1 MATLTPIQR
10 FWLMLK
16 PDKSEIKNVYIYAI
30 FNGLVNLSLP
40 LGIQS
45 IINLIQGGRISTSWI
60 ILVTLVV
67 LGIAITGYLQI
78 AQLRIAENLQQKIFT
93 RAAFDFTYRMPKIKQ
108 EKLYNQYAPELMNR
122 FFDIISVQKGLSKIL
137 LDFSTAA
144 IQGIFG
150 LILLSLYHPFFVI
163 FSITLVTLMYLMF
176 RTTMKKGLKTSLQES
191 KYKYN
196 VAHWLQE
203 IARTA
208 TTFKLAGKTDL
219 PLEGTNRHTEDYVE
233 ARESH
238 FKILKQQ
245 YTILTLF
252 KMLIAA
258 GLLAIGSILVMEQ
271 KMNIGQFVASEIIIL
286 LVLSAVEKVIFSL
299 ETIYDVLTSLAKIG
313 NVTDLEIETSK
324 GRKISIESGSKG
336 MSIELQDINF
346 SYPESPLP
354 IFKKANLKLNSGD
367 HLLIQGENSSGKT
380 TLLYLLSGVYFPQ
393 SGSISFDSIPIGNTC
408 LEDLRSNIGDCLM
421 DEQLFEGTVQDNI
434 GMGREKANFQ
444 NIKWAVKNL
453 GLEDVIKDL
462 PQGFNTKIL
471 PQGQQFS
478 KGIVDKL
485 ILARCI
491 ADKPKLLLIKDA
503 LSSIDKKERKEIIDF
518 LLDKEHGWTVIIAS
532 TSEYLA
538 KKITKKIQISNAEII
553 EL

>member
-1 MATLTPIQR
+1 MAKLTPIQR

-16 PDKSEIKNVYIYAI
+16 PDKSEIKNVYLYAI

-60 ILVTLVV
+60 VLVTLVV

-137 LDFSTAA
+137 LGFSTAV

-150 LILLSLYHPFFVI
+150 LILLSLYHPFFII
-163 FSITLVTLMYLMF
+163 FSITLVGLMYLMF
-176 RTTMKKGLKTSLQES
+176 KTTMKKGLKTSLQES
-191 KYKYN
+191 KFKYN

-219 PLEGTNRHTEDYVE
+219 PLEGTNQHTEDYVD

-258 GLLAIGSILVMEQ
+258 GLLAIGSVLVMEQ

-299 ETIYDVLTSLAKIG
+299 ETIYDVLTSLEKIG
-313 NVTDLEIETSK
+313 NVTDLEIETSE
-324 GRKISIESGSKG
+324 GRKISIESESNGI
-336 MSIELQDINF
+336 SIELQNINF
-346 SYPESPLP
+346 AYPDSPTP
-354 IFKKANLKLNSGD
+354 ILKNANLKLASGD
-367 HLLIQGENSSGKT
+367 QLLIQGDNSSGKS

-393 SGSISFDSIPIGNTC
+393 SGSISFDNIPIGNTC

-421 DEQLFEGTVQDNI
+421 DEQLFEGSIQDNI
-434 GMGREKANFQ
+434 GMGREKATFQ
-444 NIKWAVKNL
+444 NIKWAAENL
-453 GLEDVIKDL
+453 GLSDLIKSL
-462 PQGFNTKIL
+462 PQGYSTKIL
-471 PQGQQFS
+471 PQGKQFS

-518 LLDKEHGWTVIIAS
+518 LLKKEHGWTVIIAS

-538 KKITKKIQISNAEII
+538 TKIDKKVKISNAEII
-553 EL
+553 QL